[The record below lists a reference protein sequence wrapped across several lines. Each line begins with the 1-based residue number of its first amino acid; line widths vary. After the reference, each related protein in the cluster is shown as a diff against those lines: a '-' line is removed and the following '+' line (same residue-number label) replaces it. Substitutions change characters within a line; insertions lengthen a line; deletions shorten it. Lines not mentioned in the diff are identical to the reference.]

1 MEKRKI
7 NVSIEKTRDAGEEN
21 KETPK
26 GSGKQERRNERWR
39 EKKEKETV
47 ARGRGER
54 SPDGRTKLDAEP
66 RDEAAKPARKVNR
79 ADKRERAQPGAQD
92 GNRPKP
98 AGAAPRRRPA
108 GGNSSKQIGF
118 AEIAP
123 RPLESGRRQAHAAE
137 EAGEGRA
144 KILGGLD
151 VAHDKISF
159 LALAQRR
166 LDAAVGH
173 HGRAK

>member
-79 ADKRERAQPGAQD
+79 AGKRERAQPGAQD
-92 GNRPKP
+92 GNRPSP
-98 AGAAPRRRPA
+98 RAQRLGDGRRAGAQANKSDSPKSPRGRSNLGA
-108 GGNSSKQIGF
+108 GRLMPPRKRVK
-118 AEIAP
+118 AEQKF
-123 RPLESGRRQAHAAE
+123 SAALTSLTT
-137 EAGEGRA
+137 
-144 KILGGLD
+144 K
-151 VAHDKISF
+151 
-159 LALAQRR
+159 
-166 LDAAVGH
+166 
-173 HGRAK
+173 